1 MASNQFKSAAIAN
14 ATTSGSILYTVPS
27 GKKAFVL
34 DVAINNTTATV
45 VDYELIVTVASIS
58 SDVKLKSDSLVLSDE
73 PIKGRKIVLMAGD
86 VVKVKASVA
95 NSINAMISVLE
106 DVN

>member
-14 ATTSGSILYTVPS
+14 ATTSGSTLYTVPS
-27 GKKAFVL
+27 GKKALIL
-34 DVAINNTTATV
+34 DVAVNNTSSNV
-45 VDYELIVTVASIS
+45 VDYELIITVASIS
-58 SDVKLKSDSLVLSDE
+58 ADMKLKSESIVLSDE
-73 PIKGRKIVLMAGD
+73 PVKGRKIVLMAGD
-86 VVKVKASVA
+86 IVKVKASAA